1 MTARTAPAKPLRV
14 RPSGTARRP
23 WKYRT
28 PLIALADLVVFV
40 ALWHVAVVELDLVNR
55 VFFPSPGDVA
65 GALATLVSSGELAGH
80 LGTSARSWLIGYS
93 LGAAA
98 GVVTG
103 LVTGSLPWANRLLM
117 PLLWSLWATPL
128 IALQPTLTAWLD
140 YGDGPIVV
148 LVFLSTMI
156 PVALNTATGAAQTS
170 PSLIRAARVFG
181 AGRMAVYLKIRLPW
195 AVPYVI
201 GGLRLAVPTSMIGLL
216 VGEMVGSPSG
226 VGSIIVNATARF
238 RTGEAF
244 AAIAVYVVLSVV
256 LVRLLDLAERR
267 AGGWRNHA

>member
-1 MTARTAPAKPLRV
+1 MTLDRLPEPWW
-14 RPSGTARRP
+14 RRR
-23 WKYRT
+23 RT

-40 ALWHVAVVELDLVNR
+40 ALWHVAVVSLGLVNR

-65 GALATLVSSGELAGH
+65 KALGELVTSGELARQLTASATSWVAGYG
-80 LGTSARSWLIGYS
+80 LGSV
-93 LGAAA
+93 A

-103 LVTGSLPWANRLLM
+103 LLAGSITWANRLLM

-140 YGDGPIVV
+140 YGSGPIIV

-156 PVALNTATGAAQTS
+156 PVALNTATGAAQIRTS
-170 PSLIRAARVFG
+170 LLRAGRVFG
-181 AGRMAVYLKIRLPW
+181 ASRLTLYVKVRLPW
-195 AVPYVI
+195 AVPYI
-201 GGLRLAVPTSMIGLL
+201 FGGLRLAIPTSMIGLL

-226 VGSIIVNATARF
+226 IGSIIVNATSRF

-244 AAIAVYVVLSVV
+244 AAIGVYVVLSVV
-256 LVRLLDLAERR
+256 LVRVLDVAERR
-267 AGGWRNHA
+267 VGAWRSGG